1 VTSRTRVA
9 VWFLLACAPLATA
22 LPSAADE
29 RGLMLGR
36 VSELKVSG
44 RVVAL
49 DTGAPLSLAEVTVET
64 ERARERFVTDYDGR
78 FSGVVNDEQ
87 GLGLVSVIFA
97 HSDRR
102 AKDLD
107 TVSFE
112 LIPKT
117 VDASS
122 DGSHIRVK
130 AKKVD
135 LNLACD
141 GHGSVASQGINVD
154 VTAVCGDGLTGIEY
168 AKGPNRFAILAPQ
181 PFALRVGNGRIEVR
195 DLKSAS
201 VTLRA
206 DVALRTR

>member
-1 VTSRTRVA
+1 LA
-9 VWFLLACAPLATA
+9 VWLLLACAPLLILFPA
-22 LPSAADE
+22 AADE

-36 VSELKVSG
+36 VTELRVSG

-64 ERARERFVTDYDGR
+64 EQARERFVTDYAGH
-78 FSGVVNDEQ
+78 FSGVVKDDG
-87 GLGLVSVIFA
+87 GLGLVTVIFA

-112 LIPKT
+112 LVPKT

-122 DGSHIRVK
+122 DGSHVRVK
-130 AKKVD
+130 AKKID

-141 GHGSVASQGINVD
+141 GRGSVTSDGINVD
-154 VTAVCGDGLTGIEY
+154 VKAICDEGLTGIEY
-168 AKGPNRFAILAPQ
+168 AKGPNRFAVLAPQ

-195 DLKSAS
+195 DVKSTY

>member
-1 VTSRTRVA
+1 LA
-9 VWFLLACAPLATA
+9 VWLLLACAPLVVPFPA
-22 LPSAADE
+22 AADE
-29 RGLMLGR
+29 PGLMLGR
-36 VSELKVSG
+36 VTELRVSG

-64 ERARERFVTDYDGR
+64 ERARERFVTDYAGR
-78 FSGVVNDEQ
+78 FSGVVKDEG
-87 GLGLVSVIFA
+87 GLGLVTVVFA

-102 AKDLD
+102 AKALD

-112 LIPKT
+112 LVPKT

-122 DGSHIRVK
+122 DGSHVRVK
-130 AKKVD
+130 AKKID

-141 GHGSVASQGINVD
+141 GRGSVTSDGINVD
-154 VTAVCGDGLTGIEY
+154 VKAVCDEGLTGIEY
-168 AKGPNRFAILAPQ
+168 AKGPNRFAVLAPQ

-195 DLKSAS
+195 DVKSTY

>member
-1 VTSRTRVA
+1 VTSITRFA
-9 VWFLLACAPLATA
+9 VWLLLASVPLVIA
-22 LPSAADE
+22 LPSNADE

-36 VSELKVSG
+36 VTELRVSG

-49 DTGAPLSLAEVTVET
+49 DTGAPLSLAEVTIET
-64 ERARERFVTDYDGR
+64 ERLRERFVTDYAGR
-78 FSGVVNDEQ
+78 FSGVVKDDG

-112 LIPKT
+112 LVPKQ

-122 DGSHIRVK
+122 DGSHVRLK
-130 AKKVD
+130 AKRVD

-141 GHGSVASQGINVD
+141 GRGSVSSEGINVD
-154 VTAVCGDGLTGIEY
+154 VKAVCDEGLTGVEY
-168 AKGPNRFAILAPQ
+168 SKGPNRFAILAPE

-195 DLKSAS
+195 DMKSAF